1 MDGQIDRNI
10 CDKQTGRNICDG
22 VYLVLRVVNHRRVP
36 FALVVGVGDAGSLPH
51 STPWG
56 SLALGVGHLR
66 RLPLTILFLIPVLWL
81 LSLCITMTTEL
92 TKQDQSTRGLLS
104 TYCTSSEGNCSGT
117 KTVSSS
123 AGQAES
129 VVRPEALLNEHNRLH
144 TVLSVVLSES
154 TAAKRNAAG
163 QSCMEKFSKDQPQHD
178 AQTICS
184 TEHLQSNRP
193 VMIRQGTA
201 DKQYAS
207 QDGDICRTG

>member
-36 FALVVGVGDAGSLPH
+36 FALVVGVGDAGSLPL

-92 TKQDQSTRGLLS
+92 TKQQ
-104 TYCTSSEGNCSGT
+104 
-117 KTVSSS
+117 
-123 AGQAES
+123 
-129 VVRPEALLNEHNRLH
+129 
-144 TVLSVVLSES
+144 
-154 TAAKRNAAG
+154 RNG
-163 QSCMEKFSKDQPQHD
+163 SCGS
-178 AQTICS
+178 
-184 TEHLQSNRP
+184 
-193 VMIRQGTA
+193 
-201 DKQYAS
+201 
-207 QDGDICRTG
+207 